1 MDWSGN
7 LDGFL
12 EAPVGKYVTGPSWL
26 FAYPSARF
34 SALVFW
40 GRLTGESLAG
50 TAHIHPRVHS
60 AAARPHVAILDAR
73 RVEHVD
79 EGAFAVGVN
88 YVKAHH
94 ESLSQSIS
102 QLAIVH
108 SGGMLGSVAA
118 GFFRLIGAP
127 YRAEVFT
134 DPVEALSWITVD
146 DPRGV
151 LTTLD
156 GLYTSTSG
164 TTELLRD
171 LRAHLEKNLDDV
183 SLADATRALGIS
195 ERSLQR
201 RLAESGTSFQKE
213 VVGARVRTAERALV
227 ETTKP
232 LSQIAFDVGCASVQ
246 HFSTMFRKVTGMTPM
261 QWRKRGI

>member
-1 MDWSGN
+1 MDWSGD
-7 LDGFL
+7 LEYFL
-12 EAPVGKYVTGPSWL
+12 EAPIGKYITGPSWL
-26 FAYPSARF
+26 FAYPTAKF

-40 GRLTGESLAG
+40 GRLSGESLEG
-50 TAHIHPRVHS
+50 TLNIHPRVHS
-60 AAARPHVAILDAR
+60 GASRPHVALLDAR

-79 EGAFAVGVN
+79 EGGFAIGVN
-88 YVKAHH
+88 YVRTHR
-94 ESLSQSIS
+94 ESLSSSIS

-127 YRAEVFT
+127 YQAEVFT
-134 DPVEALSWITVD
+134 DPVEALRWIALD
-146 DPRGV
+146 DPQG
-151 LTTLD
+151 TLAALD
-156 GLYTSTSG
+156 ALYTSTTG

-171 LRAHLEKNLDDV
+171 LRAHLEKNLDDA
-183 SLADATRALGIS
+183 SLAGATRALGIS

-213 VVGARVRTAERALV
+213 VVGARVRMAGRALV
-227 ETTKP
+227 ESSKP

-261 QWRKRGI
+261 QWRKRGT